1 MAERT
6 SSTQTVTR
14 KELADALR
22 DLADAFESE
31 ETRITVGNK
40 SVKVSPSSELTYS
53 IDVVE
58 RSALLRGRR
67 ETVEIELGWK
77 PASADNE

>member
-6 SSTQTVTR
+6 SSTQTLTTE
-14 KELADALR
+14 ELANALR

-77 PASADNE
+77 PASADSE

>member
-6 SSTQTVTR
+6 SSTQTLT
-14 KELADALR
+14 KEELADALR

-40 SVKVSPSSELTYS
+40 SVRVSPSSEVTYS

-77 PASADNE
+77 PASADKE